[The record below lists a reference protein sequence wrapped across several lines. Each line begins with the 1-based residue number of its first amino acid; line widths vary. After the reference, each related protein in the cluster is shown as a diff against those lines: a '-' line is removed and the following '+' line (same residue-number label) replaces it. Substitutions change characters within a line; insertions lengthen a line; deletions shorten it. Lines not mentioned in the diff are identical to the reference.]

1 MPAWRHAGGSVSGE
15 PGWAAPGVVAGLC
28 CAVLLAVLLWA
39 VTAAVTGGEQRQN
52 EGK

>member
-28 CAVLLAVLLWA
+28 CAAGS
-39 VTAAVTGGEQRQN
+39 AAVGCHSFRNRRRAKAE
-52 EGK
+52 